1 MISISLDRCEIKEL
15 TEACQSFVEE
25 MTDFAV
31 DIFSD
36 PGISLSEAEFRVLE
50 TFCLL
55 RQKFLEMF
63 ISRKSGEKVSE
74 PVVCPEC
81 EQVCR
86 SWCIKGSGVLR
97 RFVALSV

>member
-1 MISISLDRCEIKEL
+1 MSVFSG
-15 TEACQSFVEE
+15 
-25 MTDFAV
+25 FAKWKNNTNQV
-31 DIFSD
+31 N
-36 PGISLSEAEFRVLE
+36 LVLE
-50 TFCLL
+50 EFCLL

-86 SWCIKGSGVLR
+86 PWCIKGSGVLR